1 MGQALY
7 RKYRSR
13 SLEELV
19 GQEHVTDTLAR
30 AIKAGRIS
38 HAYLFTGPR
47 GTGKTSVARILAHQI
62 NSLPYS
68 DKTHLDIIEIDA
80 ASNRRI
86 DDIRDLR
93 DKVFI
98 APVSAKY
105 KVYIIDEVHM
115 LTGESF
121 NALLKTL
128 EEPPAHVVFIL
139 ATTEVHKLPATIISR
154 TQRFS
159 FRPGSPEKVVGHLR
173 ALADKESIKITDDA
187 LALIAEHGEGSFRDS
202 VSLLDQLSHANTGE
216 VTADDVAALLG
227 LAPKEQ
233 LDSLAKSVAQSD
245 VKAIAAQLQTLT
257 ASGSNAGTL
266 AAQLGKKLANDAL
279 TNPRLFTV
287 IDGLLDVPRAY
298 NPDLKLL
305 TVLMREASQSAP
317 KIEPKN
323 APALVTTAAPV
334 AVAELPKPIKR
345 QTQTHETKSSNP
357 ISPAKAPAQPEETPG
372 SPLKSLTNEEWHKV
386 LSAIKKANA
395 PLFSVVKHAEP
406 VFNAADNALLLK
418 CKYPLHR
425 KKIDDPKQKIAIA
438 DIMAVTL
445 GGKPYITTEVDTNAV
460 PPGPPP
466 ADPMAASVAA
476 IMGGGE
482 VIDAETTN

>member
-30 AIKAGRIS
+30 AIKAGSVS

-62 NSLPYS
+62 NDLPYS

-154 TQRFS
+154 TQRFT
-159 FRPGSPEKVVGHLR
+159 FRPGSPKKVVQHLR
-173 ALADKESIKITDDA
+173 ALANNESIKITDDA

-202 VSLLDQLSHANTGE
+202 VSLLDQLSHANKGE
-216 VTADDVAALLG
+216 VTADDVATLLG
-227 LAPKEQ
+227 LAPKKQ
-233 LDSLAKSVAQSD
+233 LDSLAKAVAQND
-245 VKAIAAQLQTLT
+245 VKAIAAQLQALVTN
-257 ASGSNAGTL
+257 GSNAGTL
-266 AAQLGKKLANDAL
+266 ATQLGKKLTADAL
-279 TNPRLFTV
+279 SNPRLFTV
-287 IDGLLDVPRAY
+287 IDGLIDVPRAY

-317 KIEPKN
+317 K
-323 APALVTTAAPV
+323 L
-334 AVAELPKPIKR
+334 ELKSASTP
-345 QTQTHETKSSNP
+345 QETEGSNP
-357 ISPAKAPAQPEETPG
+357 SSPAKAPAQQDETPG
-372 SPLKSLTNEEWHKV
+372 SPLKTLTNEEWHKV
-386 LSAIKKANA
+386 LTATKKTNA
-395 PLFSVVKHAEP
+395 PLYSVVKHAEP
-406 VFNAADNALLLK
+406 VFNAAENALLLK

-425 KKIDDPKQKIAIA
+425 KKIDDIKQKTALTEIIAA
-438 DIMAVTL
+438 TL
-445 GGKPYITTEVDTNAV
+445 GGKPYITTEVDTNAT

-466 ADPMAASVAA
+466 ADPTAASVAA

-482 VIDAETTN
+482 VIDAEATK